1 LAPPP
6 SARTEVAH
14 MRSYRQLTQ
23 EERYRITAHRMSGDS
38 QADIARM
45 LCRHPST
52 IGRELRRNA
61 TTHDGDYRAEKA
73 HSYATARRRRSRRGA
88 QFSAENMA
96 RVAGLLRRRWSA
108 EQISGTLKS
117 TGELSISIET
127 IYRRIRWDK
136 KIGGSLWRHTRIMSK
151 FGRKRYG
158 RVDSRGVL
166 PGKRHISER
175 PREAEGRHRTG
186 HWEGDVMGSDM
197 RHCVLTLVERKT
209 GFAIIEKLK
218 ARTKDEVTRAAT
230 RAIRRHCR
238 RFKTITFDNGTEFH
252 DYALLEKRFPV
263 KVYFATPYHSWER
276 GSNENFNGLL
286 RQYLPKGTCM
296 SSVTQAQCDHIGDD
310 LNNRP
315 RKRLRFNTPAALY
328 YRH

>member
-1 LAPPP
+1 
-6 SARTEVAH
+6 

-38 QADIARM
+38 QAEIAR
-45 LCRHPST
+45 LLDRHPST

-61 TTHDGDYRAEKA
+61 TAHDGGYRAEKA
-73 HSYATARRRRSRRGA
+73 HSYATARRRRCRRGA
-88 QFSAENMA
+88 RFSAENMG
-96 RVAGLLRRRWSA
+96 RVAALLRKRWSA
-108 EQISGTLKS
+108 EQISGTLKK

-136 KIGGSLWRHTRIMSK
+136 KVGGSLWRHTRIMSK

-158 RVDSRGVL
+158 RQDSRGVL
-166 PGKRHISER
+166 AGKRHISER
-175 PREAEGRHRTG
+175 PVEVEERKRLG
-186 HWEGDVMGSDM
+186 HWEGDTVMGSDM
-197 RHCVLTLVERKT
+197 RHCVLTLVERT
-209 GFAIIEKLK
+209 SGFAIVKKLK

-230 RAIRRHCR
+230 RAIRKHCR

-252 DYALLEKRFPV
+252 DYRLLEQRFPV

-296 SSVTQAQCDHIGDD
+296 SSVTQAQCDHIVDD

-315 RKRLRFNTPAALY
+315 RKRLGFNTPADLY
-328 YRH
+328 HRH

>member
-1 LAPPP
+1 
-6 SARTEVAH
+6 

-38 QADIARM
+38 AADIARI
-45 LCRHPST
+45 LGRHPST

-61 TTHDGDYRAEKA
+61 TAHDGDYRAEKA
-73 HSYATARRRRSRRGA
+73 HSYATARRRRCRRGA
-88 QFSAENMA
+88 RFSAENMA
-96 RVAGLLRRRWSA
+96 RVATLLRRRWSA
-108 EQISGTLKS
+108 EQISGILKK
-117 TGELSISIET
+117 TGELSISVET

-136 KIGGSLWRHTRIMSK
+136 KVGGSLWRHTRIMSK

-158 RVDSRGVL
+158 HVDSRGVL

-175 PREAEGRHRTG
+175 PVEVEERKRLG
-186 HWEGDVMGSDM
+186 HWEGDTVMGSDM
-197 RHCVLTLVERKT
+197 RHCVLTLVERT
-209 GFAIIEKLK
+209 SGYAIVKKLK
-218 ARTKDEVTRAAT
+218 ARTKNEVTRAAT
-230 RAIRRHCR
+230 RAIRKHCR

-252 DYALLEKRFPV
+252 DYRLLEERFPV
-263 KVYFATPYHSWER
+263 KIYFATPYHSWER

-296 SSVTQAQCDHIGDD
+296 SAVTQTQCDHIADD

-315 RKRLRFNTPAALY
+315 RKRLGFNTPADLY
-328 YRH
+328 HRH